1 MNIIVIFMLYVF
13 YLFIYSLSKYL
24 FTFLFDYLLYQ
35 KLHGLLKYQSVI
47 RETMPKPH
55 HYTLHLLSPS
65 QQSQIRFGSLS
76 FFLTKHNRHSH
87 RHLNLIYGTSIKAVL
102 MKSLNLHS
110 SEISNHR
117 KVDQIVKKKKFKIQI
132 KIILTVEK
140 YPVILVWKQRYQSWQ
155 ALQMVVFI
163 YILSPKFLKM

>member
-117 KVDQIVKKKKFKIQI
+117 KVDQIVKKKIQNIDKDYTNSGKISCDFSLETTLPKLASI
-132 KIILTVEK
+132 VDGRFYL
-140 YPVILVWKQRYQSWQ
+140 YPVS
-155 ALQMVVFI
+155 
-163 YILSPKFLKM
+163 

>member
-117 KVDQIVKKKKFKIQI
+117 KVDQIVKKKIQNIDKDYTNSGKISCDFSLETTLPKLASI
-132 KIILTVEK
+132 VDSRFYL
-140 YPVILVWKQRYQSWQ
+140 YPVS
-155 ALQMVVFI
+155 
-163 YILSPKFLKM
+163 